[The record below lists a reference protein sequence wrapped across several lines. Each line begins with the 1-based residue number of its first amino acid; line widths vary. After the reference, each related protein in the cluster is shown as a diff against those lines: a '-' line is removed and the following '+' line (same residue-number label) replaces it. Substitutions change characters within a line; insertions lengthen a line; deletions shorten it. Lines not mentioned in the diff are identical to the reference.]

1 MTLVKATL
9 KNAIKQA
16 FQDQSTKTDNPA
28 AALDD
33 LADKIATAID
43 AFVKS
48 GTVTV
53 AIGIPVATAGTAVS
67 QTGTTTSTGTGTIS

>member
-1 MTLVKATL
+1 MALVKATL
-9 KNAIKQA
+9 KNAIKSA
-16 FQDQSTKTDNPA
+16 FQDQTSKTDNPA

-53 AIGIPVATAGTAVS
+53 SAGIPVATAGTAVS
-67 QTGTTTSTGTGTIS
+67 QTGATTSPATGTIS